1 MILILSPTQSKIGLK
16 KSVIFCHTF
25 CRNALNSSSIG
36 CTTSLNH
43 FLISSTNPSKAVF
56 ISSNNKLA
64 NSVIELTIPKTG
76 LIKTIRYNSVN
87 NNMYFVI
94 DDECFNIDCGSNT
107 LIGGSILLP
116 EASSEPWLEFK
127 PTTNKLYYSSF
138 DANNIT
144 ILDPLTSSVFGTI
157 LTPGSEPSYSKVLGN
172 LLFVSAPTTN
182 QMLVI
187 NTTTNTIT
195 NTVNV
200 NSPSGI
206 AIYNGNG
213 VLYIGDNS
221 NNNINVISDSAFNVI
236 ETITNANSPLVLEL
250 ANNFTTRK
258 LYFSNQTSL
267 STNIGIICL
276 PPPS

>member
-1 MILILSPTQSKIGLK
+1 MYVGGNNYI
-16 KSVIFCHTF
+16 
-25 CRNALNSSSIG
+25 SIIN
-36 CTTSLNH
+36 C
-43 FLISSTNPSKAVF
+43 
-56 ISSNNKLA
+56 SNNSFVNDVL
-64 NSVIELTIPKTG
+64 SGRVG
-76 LIKTIRYNSVN
+76 LVKTIRYNSVDN
-87 NNMYFVI
+87 SMYFI
-94 DDECFNIDCGSNT
+94 IGTECITLNCSTNSIVGIPFYSGSNP
-107 LIGGSILLP
+107 L
-116 EASSEPWLEFK
+116 WLEFK
-127 PTTNKLYYSSF
+127 SNTNKLYSS
-138 DANNIT
+138 DYAGNAIL
-144 ILDPLTSSVFGTI
+144 ILDPTIFGVSSTI

-276 PPPS
+276 PLPS